1 MSKVS
6 IQESNA
12 YCPQPLYLYGTYK
25 EDGKP
30 NYGLFC
36 WCGYCF
42 VEKERF
48 VACIGEDKL
57 TRDRIRQTG
66 MFSATIVTEDLV
78 ADADWCGTHP
88 GYQFDKSDKIP
99 SEKGAVL
106 NVPVPEKS
114 VWTLELKVDY
124 TLRPDEKYDSDIFVC
139 SIENVLA
146 DDRLVDSSL
155 TFEEKLAA
163 VKPIVAMCC
172 KYVPVEWK
180 SLGDWGSM
188 NKGE

>member
-1 MSKVS
+1 MGKTS
-6 IQESNA
+6 INASNA

-25 EDGKP
+25 EDGQP

-36 WCGYCF
+36 WCTYCY
-42 VEKERF
+42 VEKAKF

-66 MFSATIVTEDLV
+66 MFSATIVTEDLLQE
-78 ADADWCGTHP
+78 ADWCGTHL
-88 GYQFDKSDKIP
+88 GYDIDKSGRIP

-124 TLRPDEKYDSDIFVC
+124 TLRPNENYDSDIYVC
-139 SIENVLA
+139 SIENVVA
-146 DDRLVDSSL
+146 DDRLEDKTL
-155 TFEEKLAA
+155 TVEEKLEL
-163 VKPIVAMCC
+163 VKPVVTMCC
-172 KYVPVEWK
+172 KYIPIEFK
-180 SLGDWGSM
+180 SLGDWGKM
-188 NKGE
+188 YEN